1 MRNIY
6 LGLGSNIGNKKAH
19 LERALERITKFLTVL
34 RVSSL
39 YETAPVG
46 NLDQDWFLNAVIEVD
61 AEQNPRELM
70 DVLLGLES
78 DMGRHR
84 GVLGGPRTIDIDIL
98 FFHSKIIEREDLQ
111 IPHPRLWERRFV
123 LEPLM
128 ELCPKFVHP
137 VLKITVTDMTR
148 QLGTRQEIRRL

>member
-1 MRNIY
+1 MRDIY

-19 LERALERITKFLTVL
+19 LERALEHITGFMTIL

-46 NLDQDWFLNAVIEVD
+46 NLNQDWFLNAVIEVD
-61 AEQNPRELM
+61 AEQSPRELM

-78 DMGRHR
+78 DMGRCR
-84 GVLGGPRTIDIDIL
+84 ETLGDPRTIDMDIL
-98 FFHSKIIEREDLQ
+98 FFNSKIVEREDLQ
-111 IPHPRLWERRFV
+111 IPHPRLRERRFV

-128 ELCPKFVHP
+128 ELCPQFVHP

-148 QLGTRQEIRRL
+148 QLGDQQEIRRL